1 MLDHWIDILNERVP
15 SAEEH
20 TTLVSLAD
28 QYPFA
33 SAVQTLKARSAKLRN
48 EPDFE
53 SIAIEAA
60 IRSADRKVLHS
71 FVFAD
76 DHFVAPAI
84 EQEQQIEIEQK
95 EVETE
100 KPEPAQQEPEMIH
113 ELDRLLVAE
122 ALSAGAAIEL
132 LEEDEIEAITE
143 LHEVE
148 VQEELI
154 SPSFA
159 EASDDEEELEPE
171 EVEVP
176 LRDKMS
182 FSSWMEALADPS
194 EVQEVE
200 TPKPS
205 VIAKKDTLAII
216 DHFIENESS
225 LVPKRAEFFSPAKAA
240 KNSLIDHDEIVSET
254 LASIYAAQGNYK
266 KAISTYEKLGLLH
279 PEKSSY
285 FAALISKLKQNK

>member
-1 MLDHWIDILNERVP
+1 MLDHWIDMLNERAP
-15 SAEEH
+15 TAEEYAA
-20 TTLVSLAD
+20 LVALTE
-28 QYPFA
+28 QYPYS
-33 SAVQTLKARSAKLRN
+33 SAIQTLKARSARLRN
-48 EPDFE
+48 EGDFE

-60 IRSADRKVLHS
+60 IRSADRKTLHS
-71 FVFAD
+71 FVFTDIDFAEQIAKPESEP
-76 DHFVAPAI
+76 VA
-84 EQEQQIEIEQK
+84 EQETFQREEP
-95 EVETE
+95 EETE
-100 KPEPAQQEPEMIH
+100 EEPQRIS

-122 ALSAGAAIEL
+122 ALSAGAAIDL
-132 LEEDEIEAITE
+132 LEDESNLE
-143 LHEVE
+143 E
-148 VQEELI
+148 VQETD
-154 SPSFA
+154 PA
-159 EASDDEEELEPE
+159 EEIIDALPMEELAPE
-171 EVEVP
+171 EVEIT

-194 EVQEVE
+194 EVHEVE
-200 TPKPS
+200 THKAS

-254 LASIYAAQGNYK
+254 LAQVYATQGNFK